1 MAAAQ
6 AFLTQ
11 WQALCSSGTSWKG
24 NKNYSNMQI
33 YKNTLAGRKLQ
44 GSILEDM
51 QRLETV
57 HVFTEENKCHVTH
70 TLYVFFSELAHFAW
84 LCNHA

>member
-1 MAAAQ
+1 
-6 AFLTQ
+6 
-11 WQALCSSGTSWKG
+11 
-24 NKNYSNMQI
+24 MQI
-33 YKNTLAGRKLQ
+33 YKNTLAGRKLK

-70 TLYVFFSELAHFAW
+70 YALCFFFSELAHFAW